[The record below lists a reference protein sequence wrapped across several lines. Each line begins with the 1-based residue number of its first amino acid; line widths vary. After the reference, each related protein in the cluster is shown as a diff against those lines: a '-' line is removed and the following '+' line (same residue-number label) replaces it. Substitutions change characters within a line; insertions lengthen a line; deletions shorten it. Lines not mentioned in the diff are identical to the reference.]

1 MRRRGTL
8 ICACACACVIAVAST
23 LVLGGVVGATVVASH
38 ADVPTIADRDVLTV
52 TASDGGPGALYLVK
66 DSTNATEG
74 QGDTGASPS
83 PSATVT
89 RVRAG
94 ERELPIAVHID
105 YSLDGPNVKRATVAG
120 ASGLVGVHVTLEADM
135 LGDDLPRAVRSQRML
150 VAFTVPTR
158 VADDVNVSHDV
169 VVTTQ
174 GSNTVVAA
182 VMRVGDRIDCYMN
195 AKKFTMGDV
204 VVISAGG
211 ASALAGEAVAMGDG
225 SLGGSGGVT
234 GAAGAHQDLIDK
246 LTALRDLERSLA
258 ASEIAAKQ
266 ADYDKAFGAYMSA
279 YVTSYTNHLSG
290 SIGSST
296 QLTALMGTAG
306 ELGGGTPLAAAVL
319 DEASATDALAS
330 AHQHTGAADAIEQVI
345 RMVCAQG
352 VDGLA
357 DTLRRRAGEETTEG
371 AKAYAAGQSQL
382 SQAMIPYSMAYTDA
396 YTKHLSALTGGT
408 SAEASVHAG
417 EANEATAKEFGISG
431 IGGDGGDAGA
441 ADGGADGA
449 GAGSSGNAHADDT
462 AKVDAALAAL
472 AAARE
477 RTGAG
482 SAYRQVLLRFAGELN
497 GSDSAGSGAD
507 AGDTTGGSDGASGDG
522 AKGMGTA
529 SGAASAGRF
538 VGRAMAGDDSLAAR
552 AETRRLRRQAAAE
565 RRAAKQ
571 SSDDV
576 ATTVVDENAGK
587 ADAGDVMKFAGG
599 VPGVSGGKSEANGSG
614 NAAGSDDSTDAADDA
629 TKSASDSSSAA
640 SAAASALAQLSPY
653 IGMNGAAG
661 TAGAGG
667 TTAGGSGTR
676 LVIDTTQLID
686 DAASLGDADA
696 LIQTLLA
703 NADVQA
709 KLGGKA
715 SDAAGAAGAD
725 TAGAADNTSAASTTG
740 SLTRFLIIQ
749 PGL

>member
-1 MRRRGTL
+1 M
-8 ICACACACVIAVAST
+8 IAVAST

-74 QGDTGASPS
+74 QGDTGTSPS

-94 ERELPIAVHID
+94 ERELPIAVHIG

-120 ASGLVGVHVTLEADM
+120 ASGLVGVHVTLEAGM

-150 VAFTVPTR
+150 VAFAVPTR
-158 VADDVNVSHDV
+158 VADDVNVNHDA

-174 GSNTVVAA
+174 GANTVVAA

-204 VVISAGG
+204 VVVSAGG

-225 SLGGSGGVT
+225 SLGGSDGDDAAGSGGVT

-296 QLTALMGTAG
+296 QMTALMGTAG
-306 ELGGGTPLAAAVL
+306 ELSGGTPLAAAVL

-345 RMVCAQG
+345 RMVRAQG
-352 VDGLA
+352 VDGLVDA
-357 DTLRRRAGEETTEG
+357 LRRRAGEETTEG

-396 YTKHLSALTGGT
+396 YTKHLSALTGGN
-408 SAEASVHAG
+408 SAGASAYVAEANA
-417 EANEATAKEFGISG
+417 ATAKEFGIGGAGAS
-431 IGGDGGDAGA
+431 GGDGAEG
-441 ADGGADGA
+441 DGA
-449 GAGSSGNAHADDT
+449 GGAHADD
-462 AKVDAALAAL
+462 ASKVDAAMAAL

-482 SAYRQVLLRFAGELN
+482 SAYRQMLLRFAGELN
-497 GSDSAGSGAD
+497 GDATGTCATGATAVGAGAGSAETAGTAGTAGTTAVTGD
-507 AGDTTGGSDGASGDG
+507 AGTGA
-522 AKGMGTA
+522 GTA
-529 SGAASAGRF
+529 GDAGRF
-538 VGRAMAGDDSLAAR
+538 VGSGMTGDSSLAAR
-552 AETRRLRRQAAAE
+552 AETTRLRHLAAAE
-565 RRAAKQ
+565 RRVAKA
-571 SSDDV
+571 S
-576 ATTVVDENAGK
+576 
-587 ADAGDVMKFAGG
+587 AGDVTTTVIDETVGRTDSGEVLKFAGG
-599 VPGVSGGKSEANGSG
+599 VPGVSGSSGASAKSGDASGASGTNDTGKHGSSG
-614 NAAGSDDSTDAADDA
+614 AGDTGTHADAA
-629 TKSASDSSSAA
+629 SSGSSESSDS
-640 SAAASALAQLSPY
+640 ALTQLSPY
-653 IGMNGAAG
+653 VGMSGSNGS
-661 TAGAGG
+661 
-667 TTAGGSGTR
+667 AGGSGTR
-676 LVIDTTQLID
+676 LTVDTTQRIN
-686 DAASLGDADA
+686 DATALGDAGA
-696 LIQTLLA
+696 LIQTLLVDA
-703 NADVQA
+703 ALQA
-709 KLGGKA
+709 KLPVA
-715 SDAAGAAGAD
+715 AAGSSSTGSSAGDSTVTGSSAGDSAD
-725 TAGAADNTSAASTTG
+725 FGTASTR
-740 SLTRFLIIQ
+740 LLLVIPAF
-749 PGL
+749 